1 MELHKKE
8 DKLNKSL
15 LKVDNVNNMKS
26 ALIFPS
32 VCKEIYNIY
41 LESPYKTEDIFKY
54 PNDVTINIINILN
67 KKK

>member
-1 MELHKKE
+1 M
-8 DKLNKSL
+8 KLNDANS
-15 LKVDNVNNMKS
+15 MKS

-41 LESPYKTEDIFKY
+41 LESSYKTEEIFKY
-54 PNDVTINIINILN
+54 PNDVTITIINVLLA

>member
-1 MELHKKE
+1 
-8 DKLNKSL
+8 
-15 LKVDNVNNMKS
+15 MKS

-54 PNDVTINIINILN
+54 PNDVTITIINVLLA